1 MIIQTQ
7 HPIIAAAMNQVS
19 NADLAIACHNAGIM
33 PSISFLNFVNK
44 ETGVLDL
51 EGFKKEIDKFNQ
63 ATNSDQLIIS
73 IGTKTLTIMPM
84 IDKLKKVLN
93 EVNYSHIE
101 LLVTSPLELT
111 DGKLTSN
118 DYKLFEIVKDSLNKI
133 TDKKLLYK
141 SIDKFSALG
150 LQEKY
155 GNTFFDAYVLKSTA
169 GAGSVS
175 KRKEAR
181 LIDDI
186 KEFKQLHPTACI
198 IASGGISNYQHIQEY
213 LDAGAE
219 AVAIGTLFAAS
230 IESPLSTEAK
240 QQYVTNSFRE
250 IKKVNGG
257 IQNGLVFSKIEND
270 DSNNTLSLKQGIQT
284 GNTGHIFAGS
294 GIHDVRSIIS
304 VKEIVNNLTTVS
316 GFNLDSF
323 CPEAYNQIEIDAQ
336 GDFKLCCLANF
347 SADFGMARDKNNRIM
362 NIMTHTID
370 EAMNSETHKSHRL
383 ELSKNIKPE
392 RCRNCYDS
400 EDSTRGVP
408 GFFGTG
414 NNRGVS
420 KRQRVLWQ
428 TSPKVPQYTRF
439 NEAHLV
445 TGADGS
451 IDTSVTKVVN
461 LDLRFGNLCNQKCI
475 MCSPQHSNQWY
486 EDWAALSAGPEEYNR
501 GSGRY
506 KKGKYKEYPLYMDEA
521 GRTKMQGVPNWWESD
536 KWWNTFNE
544 IAPSLRHIYFTGGE
558 PLVVPAMQKT
568 LDILIDKEYAN
579 NIELRYDTNLSVIND
594 KVISKWKHF
603 KNVNLCVS
611 IDDVEERYEL
621 IRFPGNF
628 ERVKSNLI
636 KVQESGIPIHYISTC
651 VGTASPYSVIRVCA
665 LGKELGIP
673 CNFRFLEGPNWL
685 DMRHLPKAAK
695 LEIIENLKKH
705 FGYQLYD
712 KWATAEIKLLEKY
725 IDEVNYDHL
734 NEFVRAM
741 DILDNRRGTNWR
753 KTLHDVYD
761 LFKKHCPE
769 ILGESN

>member
-19 NADLAIACHNAGIM
+19 NADLAIACSKAGIM
-33 PSISFLNFVNK
+33 PSISFMNFIDK
-44 ETGVLDL
+44 QTGHCDI
-51 EGFKKEIDKFNQ
+51 EGFENEILKFNSQ
-63 ATNSDQLIIS
+63 AESDQLIIS
-73 IGTKTLTIMPM
+73 VGTKTLTLPYMVQ
-84 IDKLKKVLN
+84 KLEEVLG
-93 EVNYSHIE
+93 EVEYSHIE
-101 LLVTSPLELT
+101 VLVTSPLELT
-111 DGKLTSN
+111 DLKLTDN
-118 DYKLFEIVKDSLNKI
+118 DHKLFATVKENLNKI
-133 TDKKLLYK
+133 TNKKLIYK

-150 LQEKY
+150 LEEKY
-155 GNTFFDAYVLKSTA
+155 GNTFFDAYVLKSTS

-186 KEFKQLHPTACI
+186 KEFKDLYPTACL

-213 LDAGAE
+213 LDAGAD

-230 IESPLSTEAK
+230 KESPLSDQAK
-240 QQYVTNSFRE
+240 EQYVKLSFRD
-250 IKKVNGG
+250 IKKVNKG
-257 IQNGLVFSKIEND
+257 IQNGLVFSSVDND
-270 DSNNTLSLKQGIQT
+270 DSNNTQSLKLGIETGKQG
-284 GNTGHIFAGS
+284 HLFSGS
-294 GIHDVRSIIS
+294 GIHDVRDIIS
-304 VKEIVNNLTTVS
+304 VQEIVNNLTTIS

-323 CPEAYNQIEIDAQ
+323 CPEAWNQIEIDAQ

-347 SADFGMARDKNNRIM
+347 SADFGMARDKNNKIM
-362 NIMTHTID
+362 NIMTHTIE

-400 EDSTRGVP
+400 EDSTRGVK

-445 TGADGS
+445 TGKDGS

-486 EDWAALSAGPEEYNR
+486 DDWAALSEGPEEYNR

-506 KKGKYKEYPLYMDEA
+506 KKGKYKEYPLYTDA
-521 GRTKMQGVPNWWESD
+521 NGKLKMEGVPNWWESD
-536 KWWNTFNE
+536 KWWNTFEE
-544 IAPSLRHIYFTGGE
+544 IAPNLRHIYFTGGE

-568 LDILIDKEYAN
+568 LDILINNGYAK
-579 NIELRYDTNLSVIND
+579 NIELRYDTNLSVINN
-594 KVISKWKHF
+594 KVIDKWKNF

-636 KVQESGIPIHYISTC
+636 QVQQNGIPIHYISTC

-685 DMRHLPKAAK
+685 DMRHLPKSAK
-695 LEIIENLKKH
+695 LEIIETLKEN
-705 FGYQLYD
+705 FGYELYD

-725 IDEVNYDHL
+725 LDEVNYDHL

-741 DILDNRRGTNWR
+741 DILDQRRNTNWR
-753 KTLHDVYD
+753 HTLHDVYE
-761 LFKKHCPE
+761 LFQKHCPS
-769 ILGESN
+769 ILGDMS